1 MSDYLSKEK
10 CELNVY
16 HTAFIATVAEI
27 KKSFM
32 HPIYNDMG
40 TTDFMHIWD
49 KI

>member
-40 TTDFMHIWD
+40 TTDFMHI
-49 KI
+49 